1 MWSYLL
7 GRSFVEK
14 RKQTKVSFV
23 CIVSRLCFQA
33 LGNTP
38 DTGLVYKLIRSKLRH
53 FEDVPQIP
61 MLDWV
66 WLVWACIKT
75 SLVGSLAFV
84 ISSLLL
90 GTPTHWDAVL
100 WHVVPFALQ
109 QVSQSFPPPWPP
121 YAGVAF
127 REVYSFSVPPYCF
140 FTQRNLRSSCQCG
153 SFFLFLMVF
162 LWAAKPLHPV
172 TPAREWSIR

>member
-1 MWSYLL
+1 
-7 GRSFVEK
+7 
-14 RKQTKVSFV
+14 
-23 CIVSRLCFQA
+23 
-33 LGNTP
+33 
-38 DTGLVYKLIRSKLRH
+38 
-53 FEDVPQIP
+53 

-84 ISSLLL
+84 IASLLL

-140 FTQRNLRSSCQCG
+140 FTQRNLRSFCQCG

-172 TPAREWSIR
+172 TQHVNGQLDKCTGVFFFWGDSLLKTVLGLWFVFQIKT

>member
-1 MWSYLL
+1 
-7 GRSFVEK
+7 
-14 RKQTKVSFV
+14 
-23 CIVSRLCFQA
+23 
-33 LGNTP
+33 
-38 DTGLVYKLIRSKLRH
+38 
-53 FEDVPQIP
+53 

-172 TPAREWSIR
+172 TPARGQLDKCTGVFWGDSLLETVLGLWFVFQIKT